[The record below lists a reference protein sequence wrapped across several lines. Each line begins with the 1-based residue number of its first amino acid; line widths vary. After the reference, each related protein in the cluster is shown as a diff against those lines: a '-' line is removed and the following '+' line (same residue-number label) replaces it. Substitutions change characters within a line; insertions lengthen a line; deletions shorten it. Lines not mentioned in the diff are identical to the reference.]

1 MYVKTGAHIIL
12 STLYKF
18 EKSKQISKKNKH
30 SKTTKS
36 CLAINITPIKR
47 ERKKERKKIK
57 IRREKPCFS
66 ISLR

>member
-36 CLAINITPIKR
+36 CLAINITAIK
-47 ERKKERKKIK
+47 
-57 IRREKPCFS
+57 
-66 ISLR
+66 